1 MYLVRTR
8 TPETVLTNVPNS
20 LRIRTA
26 LENAIVD
33 GRYLPGSQLDPEAL
47 AREFD
52 CSRTPIREALQQLE
66 ASGLVRVMPKRG
78 TYVSE
83 WTVEELAE
91 RFEVMA
97 EIEATCGRLAAQ
109 RISSP
114 ELSRLLAAHA
124 DCQRCV
130 EAGDTDGYYLS
141 NSVFHHCIYRGT
153 HNAFLEQE
161 ASRMHAMLQPYRRMQ
176 VKARGRMGKSF
187 DEHGAIVEAIRAG
200 DAERAAEFLRNHVII
215 QGGRFHDLI
224 AMLRQTNS
232 KAT

>member
-1 MYLVRTR
+1 MKS
-8 TPETVLTNVPNS
+8 VPNT

-47 AREFD
+47 ARQFD

-66 ASGLVRVMPKRG
+66 ASGLVRILPKRG
-78 TYVSE
+78 TYVSQ
-83 WTVEELAE
+83 WSVEELAE

-97 EIEATCGRLAAQ
+97 ELEATCGRLAAQ
-109 RISSP
+109 RISSE
-114 ELSRLLAAHA
+114 ELSRLIAAHE

-130 EAGDTDGYYLS
+130 TAGDTDAYYLS

-176 VKARGRMGKSF
+176 VKARNRMAKSF
-187 DEHGAIVEAIRAG
+187 DEHADIVQAITAG
-200 DAERAAEFLRNHVII
+200 DEDLAASLLRNHVII
-215 QGGRFHDLI
+215 QGGRFHELI
-224 AMLRQTNS
+224 ALLRQTGPE
-232 KAT
+232 A